1 MTRASPILTA
11 FNAGE
16 VSKTL
21 EGRVDLPIYAKS
33 CKLIEGFL
41 PLAEG
46 PLQRRGGSR
55 YVAGSKQ
62 HGLRSWQLRFEF
74 SATQAFTLEFGDRYV
89 RFFTQHGQLLVSGV
103 AAWNNATNYVE
114 GDLVVQGGINYYCI
128 LAHINHVPPNATYWY
143 ALTGAIYEI
152 PSPYLQADLTNDDGT
167 CAIQAEQSGDVLY
180 ITNMKGTYETRK
192 LTRLGNTDWV
202 FSLYRPT
209 SGPFLEKNDG
219 ATTIQASASTG
230 SVTLTA
236 SSALFAVTDIAR
248 LVRIEVQN
256 LDVLPWETNKLYAIN
271 DLVRSDGKTYKALN
285 GATSGTATPVHEKG
299 NAYDGK
305 SGVQWAYQDSGYGIA
320 RISAFTSPT
329 QVTADVVVDE
339 GNGLQQLPA
348 GVVSTATKRWALGAW
363 SATTEYPRTVSWCR
377 DRLALAGKQRWW
389 LTVPDS
395 FEDMSG
401 DFFGLTSSDCAIW
414 GILQSTN
421 EILWLAESD
430 KLLMGTPGGVYAL
443 GEITTTDPLGPD
455 NVKVVRQ
462 NGRRCRAVRPVLVDT
477 SIIFVHRAGRR
488 LFSLDYE
495 VTVDRFKSTDLS
507 ALAKHITR
515 SGIIDMAYQAE
526 PESILWCVLGSG
538 ELVALTLN
546 QEQEVTAWHRHPMG
560 GDTPFVENVAVVPSP
575 DGTREEVWIC
585 VRRTIN
591 GQIRRYYEFI
601 EKCWEEGDAPE
612 DVFYVDAGLTYS
624 GAATDTISGLDHLE
638 AETVQVAVDG
648 ATHKDCVV
656 SSGTIVL
663 EREGSKVQIGLHA
676 PARLITQRL
685 EAGAQDGTA
694 QGKMK
699 RAEQAVVRFVD
710 TLGGKVGMNGRP
722 LTEIQF
728 RKPSM
733 AMNEPPTIF
742 DGDKVVD
749 LGGDYERDARV
760 EVLQDQPFPMTIL
773 AIMPRMRT
781 YER

>member
-21 EGRVDLPIYAKS
+21 EGRIDLPIYAKS

-46 PLQRRGGSR
+46 PLQRRGGTR

-62 HGLRSWQLRFEF
+62 NLLRSWQIRFEF
-74 SATQAFTLEFGDRYV
+74 SATQAFTLEVGDRYV

-128 LAHINHVPPNATYWY
+128 LAHTNQVPPNATYWY
-143 ALTGAIYEI
+143 PLTGAIYEI

-167 CAIQAEQSGDVLY
+167 CALQVEQSGDVLY
-180 ITNMKGTYETRK
+180 LTNMKGTYETRK
-192 LTRLGNTDWV
+192 LTRLGNTRWV

-209 SGPFLEKNDG
+209 SGPFLEQNLG
-219 ATTIQASASTG
+219 TTTIQASASTG

-236 SSALFAVTDIAR
+236 SASLFAATDLAR
-248 LVRIEVQN
+248 LVRLDVQN
-256 LDVLPWETNKLYAIN
+256 LDVLPWETNKVYVLN

-305 SGVQWAYQDSGYGIA
+305 TGVQWAYQDSGYGIA
-320 RISAFTSPT
+320 RISAFTDST
-329 QVTADVVVDE
+329 HVTADVIVDE
-339 GNGLQQLPA
+339 GNGLKQLPA
-348 GVVSTATKRWALGAW
+348 NVVTTATTRWSLGAW
-363 SATTEYPRTVSWCR
+363 SATTEYPRTVGWCR
-377 DRLALAGKQRWW
+377 DRLALTGKQRWW
-389 LTVPDS
+389 LSVPDS
-395 FEDMSG
+395 FEDMCG
-401 DFFGLTSSDCAIW
+401 DFFGQTRTDNAIW

-421 EILWLAESD
+421 EILWLSESD

-443 GEITTTDPLGPD
+443 GEITTTDPLGPE

-462 NGRRCRAVRPVLVDT
+462 NGRRCRSVRPVLVDT
-477 SIIFVHRAGRR
+477 SIVFVHRAGRR

-495 VTVDRFKSTDLS
+495 VTIDRFKSSDLS
-507 ALAKHITR
+507 ALAKHISRT
-515 SGIIDMAYQAE
+515 GIIDMAYQAE
-526 PESILWCVLGSG
+526 PESIIWCVLGSG
-538 ELVALTLN
+538 ALVALTLN
-546 QEQEVTAWHRHPMG
+546 QEQEVTSWHRHPVG

-575 DGTREEVWIC
+575 DGLREEVWIC

-591 GQIRRYYEFI
+591 GAFKRYYEFI

-612 DVFYVDAGLTYS
+612 DVFYVDCGLTYS
-624 GAATDTISGLDHLE
+624 GVATATISGLDHLE
-638 AETVQVAVDG
+638 GETVEVVVDG
-648 ATHKDCVV
+648 ASHVDCTV
-656 SSGTIVL
+656 SGGTITL
-663 EREGSKVQIGLHA
+663 EREGEKVHVGLHA
-676 PARLITQRL
+676 PARVVTQRL

-710 TLGGKVGMNGRP
+710 TLGGKVGMYGSA

-728 RKPSM
+728 RRPSM
-733 AMNEPPTIF
+733 AMNQPPTIF
-742 DGDKVVD
+742 DGDKIVD

-760 EVLQDQPFPMTIL
+760 EIQQNQPFPMTIL